1 MSVNLSEFV
10 SGFLAEAADHLRSIN
25 ANLLLVDAAIQK
37 RTPNPRAVRE
47 LFRSLHTMKGL
58 AGMVGVEPIVDLAH
72 AMERVLREAEQ
83 HGGKM
88 PGQAFE
94 PLLEGTNAIAQRID
108 ALAAGRPVAEAPKEL
123 LTALDGVDVSTSA
136 DTRSRLTLALEPSLK
151 SKLNASDL
159 EQLSSLSAGRSAYRL
174 CFTPSATRAA
184 EGMTITSVRERLAA
198 LAEIVKVVPVAA
210 KELGGLNFVFLVV
223 SDVAP
228 ATLAQVVGCP
238 PEQVVPMAH
247 EVPGPLPV
255 ATSVPDVIAS
265 EETHGSSAASV
276 VRVDVRRVDAA
287 MDGLGELLVTKFR
300 LLRALETLRAAGADV
315 RELNE
320 VAEDLQRRLRDV
332 RALVLG
338 MRMISLSELLD
349 RLPILVRGLQA
360 TTGKATQVRLEV
372 GRFEVDK
379 AVGERLWPVLVH
391 LVRNAVD
398 HGIEAEAGRI
408 AAGKPP
414 RGTILVSCVK
424 SSNSRLELTIEDDG
438 CGVDAVQVAQRAGL
452 PVPND
457 DEALLDLIARPGLST
472 RATADATSGRGMGLD
487 IARRIVVDELGGAMR
502 LRSTPGTGTCFVLD
516 VPITVAVVDAFRCQ
530 SASDAFLVPV
540 SSVEEFVDVEPGDLV
555 GTPVI
560 NQAGVSAALL
570 SRRGRAMP
578 FVELSRL
585 LGGKET
591 QATSRKA
598 IIVRRNEQYFAF
610 GVDRLLDQHEVIIRR
625 LADPLVDVEGVSG
638 AADLGDGRPTL
649 LLDLVALS
657 RSCGQAERA
666 A

>member
-25 ANLLLVDAAIQK
+25 ANLLLVDVAIQK
-37 RTPNPRAVRE
+37 QVPNPRAVRE
-47 LFRSLHTMKGL
+47 VFRSLHTMKGL

-83 HGGKM
+83 HRGPM
-88 PGQAFE
+88 PAHAFE

-108 ALAAGRPVAEAPKEL
+108 TLAAGGTVAAAPKGL
-123 LTALDGVDVSTSA
+123 LSVLDGLDVSTGA
-136 DTRSRLTLALEPSLK
+136 DTRTRATVALEPSLK
-151 SKLNASDL
+151 SKLNASEL
-159 EQLSSLSAGRSAYRL
+159 EQLSSLSAEGCAYQL
-174 CFTPSATRAA
+174 CFTPSAKRAG
-184 EGMTITSVRERLAA
+184 EGMTITSVRERLAS

-210 KELGGLNFVFLVV
+210 KELGGLDFVFLVV
-223 SDVAP
+223 SDAAP
-228 ATLAQVVGCP
+228 AALADVVGCSPAQVVALADEP
-238 PEQVVPMAH
+238 PVP
-247 EVPGPLPV
+247 P
-255 ATSVPDVIAS
+255 SVPSVMAS

-287 MDGLGELLVTKFR
+287 MDGLGELSVTKFR
-300 LLRALETLRAAGADV
+300 LLRSLETLRAAGADV
-315 RELNE
+315 RELSE

-360 TTGKATQVRLEV
+360 TTRKATQVILEV

-398 HGIEAEAGRI
+398 HGIETEAGRI
-408 AAGKPP
+408 AAGKPA

-438 CGVDAVQVAQRAGL
+438 AGVDAVHVAQRAGL

-502 LRSTPGTGTCFVLD
+502 LRSTLGASTCFVLE
-516 VPITVAVVDAFRCQ
+516 VPITVAVVDAFHCQ

-540 SSVEEFVDVEPGDLV
+540 ASVEEFVDVEPGDLV

-585 LGGKET
+585 LGGKE
-591 QATSRKA
+591 ARPTSRKA

-657 RSCGQAERA
+657 RSCGQSERA